1 MRPPLLVTQ
10 LRADTDVLALRRA
23 GREIA
28 RHLGLDTQDQVR
40 VATALSEVG
49 RAAVATGP
57 ADVTITLVAQGPL
70 ARLRAEVAT
79 GAPLPADGSTS
90 EGGIPAARRLVDGL
104 DLDAARRRVVL
115 TKGLGAGARTDD
127 ATLAAV
133 RRSVS
138 AAHAAD
144 AHDELRV
151 QNADLVRALDDLT
164 EQQEQ
169 LRRVNAELEETN
181 RGVLAMYDQLS
192 SELEETNTG
201 VVALYA
207 ELDERGRAL
216 TAANESK
223 TRFLRNVS
231 HELRTP
237 VNSIIGLSSLL
248 ADSHLDAEQEQ
259 QVAFV
264 RESAHTLL
272 TLVDELLDLARAE
285 AGHED
290 VDPTDVDVAELL
302 EELRGTTLPLV
313 RHGVVLEVAAPPGLR
328 VVTDR
333 RLLARVLRNLLTN
346 AVKFTDAGHVRLTA
360 RADDRPGDEGGT
372 SDGSTSDGS
381 AADGASRGIVA
392 FVVEDTGLG
401 IPADQL
407 EAVFDEFVQVPN
419 RLQPTVKGTG
429 LGLPYAR
436 RTVEALGG
444 TLVAA
449 SDPGAGSTFAVRLP
463 SLTAAPVADPPPRPR
478 PRTPPR
484 RPVGRRSRPRGRRR
498 PGLRSVLV
506 SMLRDTAARV
516 SVAHDATHA
525 LALLRDAAADAVLL
539 DVRMPGTDGL
549 TVLGR
554 IAQQNPGMPV
564 VLMSSGPPPRQ
575 PADRT
580 PVPFLPKS
588 AIDRETL
595 VATLRR
601 ETSP

>member
-1 MRPPLLVTQ
+1 MTAPLLVTQ

-28 RHLGLDTQDQVR
+28 RHLCLDTQDQVR

-57 ADVTITLVAQGPL
+57 ADVTIAVVGGVPH
-70 ARLRAEVAT
+70 ARLRAEVVT
-79 GAPLPADGSTS
+79 REPLPAEGSSS
-90 EGGIPAARRLVDGL
+90 EGGIPAARRLLDEL
-104 DLDAARRRVVL
+104 DLDAPRRRVVL
-115 TKGLGAGARTDD
+115 AKTLPAGACVDD

-133 RRSVS
+133 RRSVN
-138 AAHAAD
+138 AAPAAD
-144 AHDELRV
+144 ALDELRV
-151 QNADLVRALDDLT
+151 QNADLLRTLDELT
-164 EQQEQ
+164 EQKEE
-169 LRRVNAELEETN
+169 LRRVNEELEETN

-216 TAANESK
+216 AAANESK

-290 VDPTDVDVAELL
+290 VDPTPVDVVELL
-302 EELRGTTLPLV
+302 DELRGTTLPLV
-313 RHGVVLEVAAPPGLR
+313 RPGVALEVVAPRGLR

-346 AVKFTDAGHVRLTA
+346 AVKFTESGHVRLTA
-360 RADDRPGDEGGT
+360 GPDDDAD
-372 SDGSTSDGS
+372 
-381 AADGASRGIVA
+381 AVA
-392 FVVEDTGLG
+392 FTVEDTGLG

-407 EAVFDEFVQVPN
+407 DAVFDEFVQVPN

-436 RTVEALGG
+436 RTAEALGG
-444 TLVAA
+444 TLVAT
-449 SDPGAGSTFAVRLP
+449 SEPGAGSAFTLRLP
-463 SLTAAPVADPPPRPR
+463 SLPAAPAEPVVPAVPPAPAAADPAPA
-478 PRTPPR
+478 TPH
-484 RPVGRRSRPRGRRR
+484 PVGHVLVVDDDRAYAG
-498 PGLRSVLV
+498 VLV
-506 SMLRDTAARV
+506 SMLRDAAARV

-525 LALLRDAAADAVLL
+525 LALLRDASADAVLL
-539 DVRMPGTDGL
+539 DIRMPGTDGL

-575 PADRT
+575 PADRA
-580 PVPFLPKS
+580 PVPFLAKS

-595 VATLRR
+595 VATLLGEAGSR
-601 ETSP
+601 

>member
-1 MRPPLLVTQ
+1 MRRPPLLATQ

-23 GREIA
+23 GREIG
-28 RHLGLDTQDQVR
+28 RHLGLDAQDQVR

-49 RAAVATGP
+49 RAAVASGP
-57 ADVTITLVAQGPL
+57 ADVTITVVAGVPHAL
-70 ARLRAEVAT
+70 LRAEVAAS
-79 GAPLPADGSTS
+79 GPLPAEGSS
-90 EGGIPAARRLVDGL
+90 SDGGIPAARRLVDGL
-104 DLDAARRRVVL
+104 DLDAPRRRVVL
-115 TKGLGAGARTDD
+115 TKGLGASARTDD
-127 ATLAAV
+127 ATLAAA
-133 RRSVS
+133 RRSVR
-138 AAHAAD
+138 AAHTAD
-144 AHDELRV
+144 ALDELRV
-151 QNADLVRALDDLT
+151 QNADLVRALDELT
-164 EQQEQ
+164 EQKEE
-169 LRRVNAELEETN
+169 LRRVNTELEETN

-216 TAANESK
+216 AAANESK
-223 TRFLRNVS
+223 SRFLRNVS

-237 VNSIIGLSSLL
+237 VNSIIGLVSLL
-248 ADSHLDAEQEQ
+248 SDSHLDGEQGQ
-259 QVAFV
+259 QVSFV

-302 EELRGTTLPLV
+302 AELRGTTLPLL
-313 RHGVVLEVAAPPGLR
+313 RPGVALEVAASPGLR
-328 VVTDR
+328 LVTDR

-360 RADDRPGDEGGT
+360 GLDAAGGDGG
-372 SDGSTSDGS
+372 
-381 AADGASRGIVA
+381 AGALVS
-392 FVVEDTGLG
+392 FTVEDTGLG

-407 EAVFDEFVQVPN
+407 EPVFEEFVQVPN
-419 RLQPTVKGTG
+419 RLQPTVTGTG

-449 SDPGAGSTFAVRLP
+449 SDPGAGSTFTVRLP
-463 SLTAAPVADPPPRPR
+463 AVPVAAVVPPAPATADPVPGAA
-478 PRTPPR
+478 
-484 RPVGRRSRPRGRRR
+484 RPVGHVLVVDDDRAYAA
-498 PGLRSVLV
+498 VLV
-506 SMLRDTAARV
+506 SMLRDAATRV

-525 LALLRDAAADAVLL
+525 LALLHDASADAVLL
-539 DVRMPGTDGL
+539 DVRIPGTDGL
-549 TVLGR
+549 TVLAR
-554 IAQQNPGMPV
+554 IAQHHPGLPV

-575 PADRT
+575 PADR
-580 PVPFLPKS
+580 PPAPFLSKS

-595 VATLRR
+595 VATLRGTGR
-601 ETSP
+601 AR